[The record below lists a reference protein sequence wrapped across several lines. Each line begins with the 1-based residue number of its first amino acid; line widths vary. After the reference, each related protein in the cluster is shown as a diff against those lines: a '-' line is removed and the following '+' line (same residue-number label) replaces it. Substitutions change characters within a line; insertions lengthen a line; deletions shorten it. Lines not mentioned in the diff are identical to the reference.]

1 MRHTLLFFALFSAY
15 SGATTP
21 TFEEFKKQQLAKQ
34 TTFKNDHQLEYQA
47 FRQAYLEE
55 YDKFRDRLLQ
65 NWSRPVQS
73 SLLER
78 VEYSAD
84 KKTRIIIDEQN
95 STVTVQT
102 LEGSNE
108 TGLKATSQEEAL
120 TTNQLLNNVKLSP
133 VLTDIFKDPSLLDK
147 AVKTAKVDIKAQ
159 PDKHESEVALINEI
173 TSQHEQSLSSLDKN
187 EQLPKAQID
196 IQKEQLTKEK
206 EQRISNL
213 NNALKKTKEQNL
225 TYKRIKSHT
234 FALPDTYLQKKV
246 APFVTYYSQF
256 SKDQLS
262 LLLAISHAES
272 SFDPNAKSHIPAFG
286 LMQIV
291 PNSAGLDVA
300 RRQFKKDIAPTA
312 KELFDPKTNI
322 TYGAGYLDILTTR
335 YLRKINNPIS
345 RRYCAIAAY
354 NTGAGNVAKA
364 FNLNRSTNINKA
376 VALINQLDSE
386 GVFAQLINNL
396 PYDETKKYLQKVSKL
411 DIQYQK
417 NLEQWNLNNKEVN
430 HAK

>member
-291 PNSAGLDVA
+291 PSSAGLDVA

-386 GVFAQLINNL
+386 GVYAQLINNL

>member
-65 NWSRPVQS
+65 NWSRPLQS
-73 SLLER
+73 SLLES

-102 LEGSNE
+102 LEDSNE

-386 GVFAQLINNL
+386 GVYAQLINNL

>member
-386 GVFAQLINNL
+386 GVYAQLINNL

>member
-21 TFEEFKKQQLAKQ
+21 TFEEFKKQQLVKQ

-55 YDKFRDRLLQ
+55 YDKFRDGLLQ
-65 NWSRPVQS
+65 NWSKPIQS

-102 LEGSNE
+102 LEDSNE
-108 TGLKATSQEEAL
+108 AGLKESSQEELLA
-120 TTNQLLNNVKLSP
+120 TNQLLNNVKLSP
-133 VLTDIFKDPSLLDK
+133 VLTDIFKSPSLLDK

-159 PDKHESEVALINEI
+159 PDEHESEVALINEI
-173 TSQHEQSLSSLDKN
+173 TFQHEQSLSSLDKN

-196 IQKEQLTKEK
+196 TQKEQLTKEK
-206 EQRISNL
+206 KQRISKL
-213 NNALKKTKEQNL
+213 NNVLKKTKKQNL

-364 FNLNRSTNINKA
+364 FNLNKSTNINKA
-376 VALINQLDSE
+376 VVLINQLDSE
-386 GVFAQLINNL
+386 GVYAQLVSNL

-417 NLEQWNLNNKEVN
+417 NLEQWNLTNKEVN

>member
-102 LEGSNE
+102 LEDSNE

-133 VLTDIFKDPSLLDK
+133 VLTDIFKDLSLLDK

-213 NNALKKTKEQNL
+213 NNALKKTKAQNL

-234 FALPDTYLQKKV
+234 FALPDTYLQKK
-246 APFVTYYSQF
+246 
-256 SKDQLS
+256 
-262 LLLAISHAES
+262 
-272 SFDPNAKSHIPAFG
+272 
-286 LMQIV
+286 
-291 PNSAGLDVA
+291 
-300 RRQFKKDIAPTA
+300 
-312 KELFDPKTNI
+312 
-322 TYGAGYLDILTTR
+322 
-335 YLRKINNPIS
+335 
-345 RRYCAIAAY
+345 
-354 NTGAGNVAKA
+354 
-364 FNLNRSTNINKA
+364 
-376 VALINQLDSE
+376 
-386 GVFAQLINNL
+386 
-396 PYDETKKYLQKVSKL
+396 
-411 DIQYQK
+411 
-417 NLEQWNLNNKEVN
+417 
-430 HAK
+430 

>member
-21 TFEEFKKQQLAKQ
+21 TFEEFKKQQLAKK

-102 LEGSNE
+102 LEDSNE

-133 VLTDIFKDPSLLDK
+133 VLTDIFKDLSLLDK

-300 RRQFKKDIAPTA
+300 RKQFKKDIAPTA

-376 VALINQLDSE
+376 VVLINQLDSE
-386 GVFAQLINNL
+386 GVYAQLINNL

>member
-1 MRHTLLFFALFSAY
+1 MRHTLLFFALFTAY

-102 LEGSNE
+102 LEDSNE

-133 VLTDIFKDPSLLDK
+133 VLTDIFKDLSLLDK

-225 TYKRIKSHT
+225 TYKRIKSYT

-300 RRQFKKDIAPTA
+300 RKQFKKDIAPTA

-364 FNLNRSTNINKA
+364 FNLNRSTNVNKA

-386 GVFAQLINNL
+386 GVYAQLINNL

>member
-21 TFEEFKKQQLAKQ
+21 TFEEFKKQQLIKK

-47 FRQAYLEE
+47 FRQAYLEK
-55 YDKFRDRLLQ
+55 YDKFRDGLLQ
-65 NWSRPVQS
+65 NWSKPIQS

-78 VEYSAD
+78 VEYSTD

-102 LEGSNE
+102 LEKNDE
-108 TGLKATSQEEAL
+108 KVLEEAFQEESL
-120 TTNQLLNNVKLSP
+120 STNKLLNDVKLSP
-133 VLTDIFKDPSLLDK
+133 VLTDIFNNSSLLNQ
-147 AVKTAKVDIKAQ
+147 AVKTAKVDIQVQ
-159 PDKHESEVALINEI
+159 PDEHKSEVALINEI
-173 TSQHEQSLSSLDKN
+173 TFQYEQSLSSLDKN
-187 EQLPKAQID
+187 EQLPKSQID
-196 IQKEQLTKEK
+196 TQKEQLIKEK
-206 EQRISNL
+206 KQRISKL
-213 NNALKKTKEQNL
+213 HNALKKQNL

-234 FALPDTYLQKKV
+234 FALPETYLQKKI
-246 APFVTYYSQF
+246 APFLAYYSQF
-256 SKDQLS
+256 SKEQLS

-291 PNSAGLDVA
+291 PNSVGLGVA
-300 RRQFKKDIAPTA
+300 RKQFKKNIAPTA

-364 FNLNRSTNINKA
+364 FNLNKSTNINKA
-376 VALINQLDSE
+376 VVLINQLDSE
-386 GVFAQLINNL
+386 GVYAQLVNNL
-396 PYDETKKYLQKVSKL
+396 PYGETKKYLQKVSKL

>member
-386 GVFAQLINNL
+386 GVYAQLIDNL

>member
-102 LEGSNE
+102 LEDSNE

-133 VLTDIFKDPSLLDK
+133 VLTDIFKDLSLLDK

-300 RRQFKKDIAPTA
+300 RKQFKKDIAPTA

-322 TYGAGYLDILTTR
+322 TYGAGYLNILTTR

-386 GVFAQLINNL
+386 GVYAQLINNL

>member
-1 MRHTLLFFALFSAY
+1 MRHTLLFFALFTAY

-102 LEGSNE
+102 LEDSNE
-108 TGLKATSQEEAL
+108 TGLKATSQEEVL

-133 VLTDIFKDPSLLDK
+133 VLTDIFKDLSLLDK

-225 TYKRIKSHT
+225 TYKRIKSYT

-300 RRQFKKDIAPTA
+300 RKQFKKDIAPTA

-364 FNLNRSTNINKA
+364 FNLNRSTNVNKA

-386 GVFAQLINNL
+386 GVYAQLINNL

>member
-102 LEGSNE
+102 LEDSNE

-133 VLTDIFKDPSLLDK
+133 VLTDIFKDLSLLDK

-225 TYKRIKSHT
+225 TYKRIKSYT

-300 RRQFKKDIAPTA
+300 RKQFKPAQ
-312 KELFDPKTNI
+312 
-322 TYGAGYLDILTTR
+322 R
-335 YLRKINNPIS
+335 
-345 RRYCAIAAY
+345 
-354 NTGAGNVAKA
+354 
-364 FNLNRSTNINKA
+364 
-376 VALINQLDSE
+376 ALQI
-386 GVFAQLINNL
+386 
-396 PYDETKKYLQKVSKL
+396 
-411 DIQYQK
+411 
-417 NLEQWNLNNKEVN
+417 
-430 HAK
+430 

>member
-1 MRHTLLFFALFSAY
+1 MRHTLLFFALFTAY

-102 LEGSNE
+102 LEDSNE

-133 VLTDIFKDPSLLDK
+133 VLTDIFKDLSLLDK

-300 RRQFKKDIAPTA
+300 RKQFKKDIAPTA

-364 FNLNRSTNINKA
+364 FNLNRSTNVNKA

-386 GVFAQLINNL
+386 GVYAQLINNL

>member
-102 LEGSNE
+102 LEDSNE

-133 VLTDIFKDPSLLDK
+133 VLTDIFKDLSLLDK

-246 APFVTYYSQF
+246 APFVTYYSLF

-300 RRQFKKDIAPTA
+300 RKQFKKDIAPTA

-386 GVFAQLINNL
+386 GVYAQLINNL

>member
-1 MRHTLLFFALFSAY
+1 M
-15 SGATTP
+15 
-21 TFEEFKKQQLAKQ
+21 
-34 TTFKNDHQLEYQA
+34 EYQA

-102 LEGSNE
+102 LEDSNE

-133 VLTDIFKDPSLLDK
+133 VLTDIFKDLSLLDK

-300 RRQFKKDIAPTA
+300 RKQFKKDIAPTA

-386 GVFAQLINNL
+386 GVYAQLINNL

>member
-102 LEGSNE
+102 LEDSNE

-133 VLTDIFKDPSLLDK
+133 VLTDIFKDLSLLDK

-187 EQLPKAQID
+187 EQLPKSQID

-300 RRQFKKDIAPTA
+300 RKQFKKDIAPTA

-386 GVFAQLINNL
+386 GVYAQLINNL

>member
-102 LEGSNE
+102 LEDSNE

-133 VLTDIFKDPSLLDK
+133 VLTDIFKDLSLLDK

-225 TYKRIKSHT
+225 TYKRIKSYT

-300 RRQFKKDIAPTA
+300 RKQFKKDIAPTA

-364 FNLNRSTNINKA
+364 FNLNRSTNVNKA

-386 GVFAQLINNL
+386 GVYAQLINNL

>member
-1 MRHTLLFFALFSAY
+1 MRHTLLFFALFTAY

-102 LEGSNE
+102 LEDSNE

-133 VLTDIFKDPSLLDK
+133 VLTDIFKDLSLLDK

-225 TYKRIKSHT
+225 TYKRIKSYT

-300 RRQFKKDIAPTA
+300 RKQFKKDIAPTA

-386 GVFAQLINNL
+386 GVYAQLINNL

>member
-102 LEGSNE
+102 LEDSNE

-133 VLTDIFKDPSLLDK
+133 VLTDIFKDLSLLDK

-187 EQLPKAQID
+187 EQLPKAQIY

-300 RRQFKKDIAPTA
+300 RKQFKKDIAPTA

-386 GVFAQLINNL
+386 GVYAQLINNL

>member
-102 LEGSNE
+102 LENSNE

-133 VLTDIFKDPSLLDK
+133 VLTDIFKDLSLLDK

-187 EQLPKAQID
+187 EQLPKAQIY

-300 RRQFKKDIAPTA
+300 RKQFKKDIAPTA

-386 GVFAQLINNL
+386 GVYAQLINNL

>member
-102 LEGSNE
+102 LEDSNE

-133 VLTDIFKDPSLLDK
+133 VLTDIFKDLSLLDK

-300 RRQFKKDIAPTA
+300 RKQFKKDIAPTA

-386 GVFAQLINNL
+386 GVYAQLINNL

-411 DIQYQK
+411 DIEYQK

>member
-102 LEGSNE
+102 LEDSNE

-133 VLTDIFKDPSLLDK
+133 VLTDIFKDLSLLDK

-300 RRQFKKDIAPTA
+300 RKQFKKDIAPTA

-386 GVFAQLINNL
+386 GVYAQLINNL

>member
-133 VLTDIFKDPSLLDK
+133 VLTDIFKDHSLLDK

-386 GVFAQLINNL
+386 GVYAQLINNL

>member
-102 LEGSNE
+102 LEDSNE

-133 VLTDIFKDPSLLDK
+133 VLTDIFKDLSLLDK

-262 LLLAISHAES
+262 ILLAISHAES

-300 RRQFKKDIAPTA
+300 RKQFKKDIAPTA

-386 GVFAQLINNL
+386 GVYAQLINNL

>member
-376 VALINQLDSE
+376 LALINQFDSE
-386 GVFAQLINNL
+386 GVYAQLINNL